1 MPNWAITYYEI
12 HGDEK
17 ALKDL
22 EKHLNDLRADS
33 GIKSDFNA
41 DWLGHVAYNIYR
53 ADMDE
58 EEAKK
63 ATLHG
68 TSMRCRGCFTSDIEN
83 MGDKLV
89 FQTESAWINPENL
102 FEKAVELSGLD
113 DECQVYWLSMELGNG
128 YFETNDTNRVAFDE
142 DYFIDHEGHE
152 ALVDLIGGSEFYT
165 IDQIESILIK
175 LVTSEFIDKDVRLS
189 KDESTKL
196 SVDELFE
203 LTSDAEYHTPDGKEI
218 FLRVYSVR

>member
-1 MPNWAITYYEI
+1 MPNWATTHYEI
-12 HGDEK
+12 HGTK
-17 ALKDL
+17 SALKDL
-22 EKHLNDLRADS
+22 EEHLNNLRADS

-68 TSMRCRGCFTSDIEN
+68 NFLRCRGYFTSEIEN
-83 MGDKLV
+83 MGNKLV
-89 FQTESAWINPENL
+89 FQVESAWTYPENL

-128 YFETNDTNRVAFDE
+128 YFETNDVNRVAFEE
-142 DYFIDHEGHE
+142 DYFVDHEGHE
-152 ALVDLIGGSEFYT
+152 ALEDLIGGSEFYT
-165 IDQIESILIK
+165 IEQIESILIK
-175 LVTSEFIDKDVRLS
+175 LITSEFIDEDIRLS
-189 KDESTKL
+189 KEDASKL
-196 SVDELFE
+196 SIDELFE
-203 LTSDAEYHTPDGKEI
+203 LTNDAEYHAPDGKEI